1 MVYLALYP
9 RFYVSEQVSVKLN
22 KPWQVSLQRDTQLD
36 GSTRELRR
44 CSIKQ
49 SAVAAQHC
57 LTLSGHSRRAAAD
70 WMTE

>member
-49 SAVAAQHC
+49 SAVAAQHLSNSVRS
-57 LTLSGHSRRAAAD
+57 LTACGRGLD
-70 WMTE
+70 D